1 MISKQARRF
10 LIGTALAL
18 VATGLVWTRP
28 AAAQGITGTRLVIVA
43 WGDSLREI
51 AQRYDTTVEAIVM
64 ANHLASPDH
73 ISAGQ
78 QLVIPGGAGVQSAQ
92 AAPPLDPDG
101 AHVVQPGETLF
112 RISVNYGVSMDA
124 LVAANG
130 LVNPSRIYAGQRLII
145 PGSSAGS
152 ATPSLPLQHV
162 VQRGDTLAEIARRYG
177 VSMWALVQ
185 ANNIS
190 NPSILYVG
198 QVLNITNSSTS
209 SGEPSSAPTPAP
221 ATGGPVSG
229 VYIVQRGDTLATI
242 AWKYGVTYPYLMQ
255 LNGLTNADQ
264 IYAGQS
270 LTVPGEGSAPAA
282 PPDPGASSP
291 EGKEVVV
298 VLSTQQAYA
307 YENGELLREFVV
319 STGIP
324 GFQTVTGTYHIYLKL
339 VSQRM
344 IGPGYDLP
352 GVPWVMY
359 FYKGYGL
366 HGTYW
371 HNNFGTPMS
380 HGCVNMRTEDAA
392 WVFDWAP
399 IGTTVTV
406 RY

>member
-1 MISKQARRF
+1 
-10 LIGTALAL
+10 
-18 VATGLVWTRP
+18 
-28 AAAQGITGTRLVIVA
+28 
-43 WGDSLREI
+43 
-51 AQRYDTTVEAIVM
+51 
-64 ANHLASPDH
+64 
-73 ISAGQ
+73 
-78 QLVIPGGAGVQSAQ
+78 
-92 AAPPLDPDG
+92 
-101 AHVVQPGETLF
+101 
-112 RISVNYGVSMDA
+112 
-124 LVAANG
+124 
-130 LVNPSRIYAGQRLII
+130 
-145 PGSSAGS
+145 
-152 ATPSLPLQHV
+152 
-162 VQRGDTLAEIARRYG
+162 
-177 VSMWALVQ
+177 
-185 ANNIS
+185 
-190 NPSILYVG
+190 
-198 QVLNITNSSTS
+198 
-209 SGEPSSAPTPAP
+209 
-221 ATGGPVSG
+221 

-242 AWKYGVTYPYLMQ
+242 ARQYGVTYPYLMQ
-255 LNGLTNADQ
+255 LNGLANADQ

-270 LTVPGEGSAPAA
+270 LIVPGEGSAPAA

-298 VLSTQQAYA
+298 VLSTQRAYA

-344 IGPGYDLP
+344 VGPGYDLP

-359 FYKGYGL
+359 FYQGYGL

-371 HNNFGTPMS
+371 HHNFGTPMS